1 MNNSKWCLR
10 AGSNV
15 KTLHVFGRP
24 QQRFLISP
32 SLESGGLGRQ
42 LREQYGWIRLEER
55 RDAGGFGSDMLS
67 EEDASSSS
75 SSSSSSLPSSS
86 HIYMPGSGIAK
97 RLYLQWYALCCGF
110 ASASSALGLA
120 PASLACAIYSC
131 GLAPEPACC

>member
-15 KTLHVFGRP
+15 KTLHVFGSP

-55 RDAGGFGSDMLS
+55 RDAGGFSSDKLS

-75 SSSSSSLPSSS
+75 SSSSSSSLPSSS
-86 HIYMPGSGIAK
+86 RIYMPGSGIAK

-120 PASLACAIYSC
+120 PARLTNVRYI
-131 GLAPEPACC
+131 